1 MHRTF
6 LVLGFA
12 LGLVGVAAGAFGAHG
27 LRDALGPQRLA
38 TFETAVRYQMYHAL
52 ALIGVGIAAA
62 TWPNGGW
69 SGPGT
74 LFALGVLVFSGSL
87 YALSLTEVRVFGAI
101 APLGG
106 ACLIAGWA
114 WALLSAWRTAL

>member
-6 LVLGFA
+6 LVIGFA
-12 LGLVGVAAGAFGAHG
+12 LGLAGVAAGAFGAHG

-52 ALIGVGIAAA
+52 ALVGVGLAAA
-62 TWPNGGW
+62 NWPNGGW

-74 LFALGVLVFSGSL
+74 LFALGV
-87 YALSLTEVRVFGAI
+87 
-101 APLGG
+101 
-106 ACLIAGWA
+106 
-114 WALLSAWRTAL
+114 